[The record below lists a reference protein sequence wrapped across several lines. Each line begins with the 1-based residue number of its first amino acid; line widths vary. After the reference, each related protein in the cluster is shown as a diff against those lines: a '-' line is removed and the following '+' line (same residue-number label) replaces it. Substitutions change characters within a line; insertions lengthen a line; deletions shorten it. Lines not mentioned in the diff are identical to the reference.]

1 MRDVLKLKIRL
12 ILSFL
17 ALVFLISL
25 TSCGSRHEELDNI
38 TQSIEKC
45 PGEVVPTPL
54 IINCYYHSEGNSD
67 TAFAVIK
74 STKATHKP
82 ILFLHGGP
90 GGRSIF
96 DRHIWLTPQS
106 ELLNSHDLI
115 LVDQKGSGE
124 SKPSLDCWEVDGGLT
139 EESISDCKTRLS
151 SEGINFSSYRISEIA
166 EDIVDLR
173 IALGINKWNLYGV
186 SFGSRIALE
195 LVAIDQAAVNSVV
208 LDSPLPSHVAAYDSL
223 PYGSELAINFAIN
236 NCQKIKECDTIVLD
250 QEIPDCSNEQKPI
263 SECLGELL
271 IDLHK
276 NPIIFSDGEK
286 SIPVDDTVFA
296 SQLAKTL
303 AHPDGRNIVPKAVV
317 LALNGRMAE
326 AMSSLLT
333 VGISGYSEGDELS
346 EGAQFSSE
354 CLDELPKNNP
364 LIEQYSTPI
373 ASALTER
380 EKVLQEICA
389 IWSPDETILKE
400 TFFQSFETEALIL
413 GGLLDPI
420 TPVAWSS
427 KTQEILPNSILVK
440 RENWTHAPSL
450 SDQCA
455 KELVYKFFTGSRWVA
470 ENAPC

>member
-1 MRDVLKLKIRL
+1 MASLLMRDVLKLKIRL

-139 EESISDCKTRLS
+139 AESISDCKTRLS

-223 PYGSELAINFAIN
+223 PYESELAINFAIN

-271 IDLHK
+271 IDL
-276 NPIIFSDGEK
+276 
-286 SIPVDDTVFA
+286 
-296 SQLAKTL
+296 
-303 AHPDGRNIVPKAVV
+303 
-317 LALNGRMAE
+317 
-326 AMSSLLT
+326 
-333 VGISGYSEGDELS
+333 
-346 EGAQFSSE
+346 
-354 CLDELPKNNP
+354 
-364 LIEQYSTPI
+364 
-373 ASALTER
+373 
-380 EKVLQEICA
+380 
-389 IWSPDETILKE
+389 
-400 TFFQSFETEALIL
+400 
-413 GGLLDPI
+413 
-420 TPVAWSS
+420 
-427 KTQEILPNSILVK
+427 
-440 RENWTHAPSL
+440 
-450 SDQCA
+450 
-455 KELVYKFFTGSRWVA
+455 
-470 ENAPC
+470 